1 MDFVSVLDT
10 LISISNI
17 SISLKFFNLL
27 SYLKFSFK
35 TKNIT
40 FMRIVVFKYQLHVA
54 LLMKTLNSLNNGVQ
68 SHTLCIALICFSLL
82 SQLLIYFLLPNN
94 RLKRLPMFSAMD
106 RVLVFQYLQINTSYF
121 MSPRNYTICVPNV
134 RINSESAQAVIAERE
149 CEKEDEKTKRK
160 MAVDRNEMIF
170 ILKTNEEESGR
181 GEVCLLT
188 FF

>member
-1 MDFVSVLDT
+1 
-10 LISISNI
+10 
-17 SISLKFFNLL
+17 
-27 SYLKFSFK
+27 
-35 TKNIT
+35 
-40 FMRIVVFKYQLHVA
+40 
-54 LLMKTLNSLNNGVQ
+54 
-68 SHTLCIALICFSLL
+68 
-82 SQLLIYFLLPNN
+82 
-94 RLKRLPMFSAMD
+94 
-106 RVLVFQYLQINTSYF
+106 